1 MTMKFIKSVILIIG
15 ILALAS
21 GAYNI
26 IVMNYANQWFGF
38 TAGGFMIW
46 LFFRFDRVLKLNSLD
61 L

>member
-1 MTMKFIKSVILIIG
+1 MKIIKSIILIIG

-26 IVMNYANQWFGF
+26 IVMHYTNQWFGF
-38 TAGGFMIW
+38 TAGVFMIW
-46 LFFRFDRVLKLNSLD
+46 LFFRFERVVKLTYLE